1 MKYSKVRTA
10 KFVSRPNRFI
20 AYVDIDGKTEK
31 VHVKNT
37 GRCRELLIPGITV
50 IIEQSDKPERKT
62 AYDLIA
68 VYKAELGLV
77 NIDSQAPNK
86 VVGEWLLSDK
96 AAEVFPGITFIK
108 PEYTYGQSRLDF
120 YLECEQGQVLME
132 VKGVTLEIDGQGY
145 FPDAPTERGVKH
157 LHELTAAV
165 KKGYNCYLAFV
176 IQMPGITSVLPNTTT
191 HMAFAEA
198 LADAIDAGVKVLY
211 LGCEM
216 FPDELYIDRVNTIE

>member
-1 MKYSKVRTA
+1 MKYKNIRTGI
-10 KFVSRPNRFI
+10 FVSRPNRFI
-20 AYVDIDGKTEK
+20 AYVDIDGKNEK

-37 GRCRELLIPGITV
+37 GRCKKLLIPGTTV
-50 IIEQSDKPERKT
+50 ILEQSDKPERKT
-62 AYDLIA
+62 AYDLVA
-68 VYKAELGLV
+68 VYKAGLGLV

-86 VVGEWLLSDK
+86 VVAEWLLSDM
-96 AAEVFPGITFIK
+96 AAEVFPGITLIR

-132 VKGVTLEIDGQGY
+132 VKGVTLEVNGQGY

-165 KKGYNCYLAFV
+165 KKGYHCYLAFV
-176 IQMPGITSVLPNTTT
+176 IQMPDITTVLPNTVT

-198 LADAIDAGVKVLY
+198 LADAIEAGVKILY
-211 LGCEM
+211 LGCAM
-216 FPDELYIDRVNTIE
+216 KPDEIIIDRVNSFC